1 MTQAVQPV
9 ADSHSLASIKL
20 NEHEQL
26 SFTSPRRGA
35 SVTYAEGRRDSLAE
49 ILVRSILNLSE
60 FTTFTA
66 SLDTSFPLPIAS
78 LIFP

>member
-1 MTQAVQPV
+1 MNYT
-9 ADSHSLASIKL
+9 
-20 NEHEQL
+20 
-26 SFTSPRRGA
+26 
-35 SVTYAEGRRDSLAE
+35 EGRRDSFAE

-66 SLDTSFPLPIAS
+66 PLDTSFPLPIAS